1 MDAREHRALLGVL
14 VVLGCLCAGFPSIA
28 VADGGG
34 LEAEAGARL
43 GLDGSTDAGMAAGSV
58 SDATV
63 LTEPSV
69 ESLERTALQ
78 EESNETDD
86 ANDTG
91 DANES
96 DDTGGNAANETDGG
110 TANET
115 GNESAITG
123 ATPPGY
129 DELTIEVTVHEN
141 GSATWTLEYRYRLDG
156 DENATDRW
164 ESVRSTIEAENETYL
179 ENVETNWSER
189 VDAAAAETGRDMT
202 ASGYRVSLEET
213 STPQETGYVRV
224 QFLWEE
230 FASVEL
236 NHRIRIGDA
245 FGHLELDDRTQLIVT
260 WPADFR
266 AQTIEPFPNDRREQA
281 AIWNGDETDFLED
294 EPFVELMVQTS
305 ESSPPEP
312 DDESP
317 LSQSWLAALGL
328 LVLAI
333 VAAVGWFALRNG
345 DSTDFPIGSWREQPE
360 PEPPEPETST
370 QRQPST
376 PPDALLSNEERVV
389 RLLEQHGGRM
399 KQQEVVST
407 LEWTE
412 AKTSQVV
419 SGLREDGTIEAFR
432 IGRENVLTLADETES
447 VNGVTANGADTGSET

>member
-28 VADGGG
+28 VADGGD

-43 GLDGSTDAGMAAGSV
+43 GLDGSTDAGMTAGSV

-69 ESLERTALQ
+69 ESLESTALQ
-78 EESNETDD
+78 EDSNETDD

-96 DDTGGNAANETDGG
+96 DDTGGNAANETDGT

-115 GNESAITG
+115 GNESVITG

-164 ESVRSTIEAENETYL
+164 ESVRSTLEAENETYL

-189 VDAAAAETGRDMT
+189 VDAAATETGRDMT

-260 WPADFR
+260 WPADFS

-294 EPFVELMVQTS
+294 EPFIELMVQTS

-312 DDESP
+312 DDQSSLP
-317 LSQSWLAALGL
+317 LSWLAALGL

-333 VAAVGWFALRNG
+333 VAVVGWLTLRNG
-345 DSTDFPIGSWREQPE
+345 DSTDFPIGSWKEQPE
-360 PEPPEPETST
+360 PEPSEPEST
-370 QRQPST
+370 PRRQQPT

-419 SGLREDGTIEAFR
+419 SGLREEGTIEAFR
-432 IGRENVLTLADETES
+432 IGRENVLTLADEAES
-447 VNGVTANGADTGSET
+447 ANGVAANGSDTGET